1 MYLLILFITLILVIL
16 LIKLRNK
23 TKLFKLLKNKF
34 SLFADG
40 NMKIKIKTKHKGFKQ
55 MASFFNQ
62 GLQKIRKFIAYTVR
76 ISEKIFE
83 SATKLQQ
90 DITAVKNSLKNTS
103 LTMDEFS
110 NNMLKQSQAAEV
122 TNQQMED
129 SLQLANQIKNSCQTA
144 INKSQLVQDIINQN
158 DHNLQLTINDVK
170 KSINEF
176 NKLSQDIANLN
187 TQAGNIEEIV
197 TKINEISG
205 QTNLLALNA
214 TIEAARAGE
223 KGRGFAVV
231 ADEISQLSEQ
241 VADFSNN
248 IKDISTAISSQSK
261 EVNLKMTARATS
273 FGNDLVKINQAK
285 AGFTEIENSMLE
297 LNQEIMAVKK
307 LAFKQNEISEKV
319 KNMMDGITVNS
330 QQLAAGVEEITANT
344 QEQENFIIQIND
356 YLENF
361 HQDIANLNKETN
373 YFMQSFKL
381 SQQDKD
387 NITAKLKIL
396 KDLSDANLM
405 KDNQQTRKKLKKLVA
420 NYNDFEMLSVFNQQ
434 GWNFSSSLDEQ
445 DLTMDFSHRDYF
457 TKAIAGNYYCSK
469 PYISLDSYNY
479 CIALAVPIKD
489 HNKIIGVLMG
499 DLNI

>member
-129 SLQLANQIKNSCQTA
+129 SLQLANQIKNNCQTA

-187 TQAGNIEEIV
+187 
-197 TKINEISG
+197 
-205 QTNLLALNA
+205 
-214 TIEAARAGE
+214 
-223 KGRGFAVV
+223 
-231 ADEISQLSEQ
+231 
-241 VADFSNN
+241 
-248 IKDISTAISSQSK
+248 
-261 EVNLKMTARATS
+261 
-273 FGNDLVKINQAK
+273 
-285 AGFTEIENSMLE
+285 
-297 LNQEIMAVKK
+297 
-307 LAFKQNEISEKV
+307 
-319 KNMMDGITVNS
+319 
-330 QQLAAGVEEITANT
+330 
-344 QEQENFIIQIND
+344 
-356 YLENF
+356 
-361 HQDIANLNKETN
+361 KETN
-373 YFMQSFKL
+373 YFMQSFQL

-457 TKAIAGNYYCSK
+457 TKAIAGNDYCSK